1 LAEAAVK
8 IEKAIDWQILQL
20 NIVAT
25 RHVIGRVV
33 GVLIHENF
41 GGKGSFFE
49 STHAIFA
56 QSTNKIRR

>member
-1 LAEAAVK
+1 LAE
-8 IEKAIDWQILQL
+8 I
-20 NIVAT
+20 AT
-25 RHVIGRVV
+25 KHRCYARVIGRVG

-49 STHAIFA
+49 STYGIFA

>member
-25 RHVIGRVV
+25 RHVIGRVG
-33 GVLIHENF
+33 GVLINENF
-41 GGKGSFFE
+41 VGKGSFFE